1 MLPAAAYCPHARPP
15 LQVARKYLTDEHPE
29 SELSFLPVNRS
40 NAAGLVDPNLF
51 AFLCF
56 RTHLAKVC
64 VQGEGLS
71 GAALCL
77 ARLRST
83 WLCCRMH
90 LAEVC
95 VQSRSCAWLMLY
107 WVRMAVATYYQR

>member
-1 MLPAAAYCPHARPP
+1 MLLPLNACLPAHPP
-15 LQVARKYLTDEHPE
+15 TLLPPILQVARKYLTDEHPD

-64 VQGEGLS
+64 VQGEGSL
-71 GAALCL
+71 GAALLGGCCCL
-77 ARLRST
+77 AWLRST
-83 WLCCRMH
+83 WLCCIED
-90 LAEVC
+90 APGQGVC
-95 VQSRSCAWLMLY
+95 SGPKLCG
-107 WVRMAVATYYQR
+107 

>member
-1 MLPAAAYCPHARPP
+1 MPSCLPTRLPP
-15 LQVARKYLTDEHPE
+15 MLQVARKYLTDEHPD

-64 VQGEGLS
+64 VQGKGSLGTAS
-71 GAALCL
+71 LGG
-77 ARLRST
+77 
-83 WLCCRMH
+83 CR
-90 LAEVC
+90 
-95 VQSRSCAWLMLY
+95 
-107 WVRMAVATYYQR
+107 